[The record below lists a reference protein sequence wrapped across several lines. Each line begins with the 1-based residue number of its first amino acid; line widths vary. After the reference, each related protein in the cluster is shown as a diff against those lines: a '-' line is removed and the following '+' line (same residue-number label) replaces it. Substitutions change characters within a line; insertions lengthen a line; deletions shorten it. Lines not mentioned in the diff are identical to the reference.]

1 MIFGYTRISTPKQ
14 SLKRQADNIIKYDPA
29 AVIVAEIYSGRT
41 TRRPKWE
48 QLKKKIQPGDT
59 IIFDEISRMSRNAA
73 EGFREYREL
82 YARDVNLIFLKEP
95 TLNTS
100 NFKEAAA
107 VAMTG
112 TDIDII
118 LEAVNKYLMILAQQ
132 QIKTAFEA
140 AEKEV
145 ILLRQRTKEGVA
157 KARAEGKQI
166 GRPAG
171 VKIETEK
178 GRRTQELIKKH
189 CKEYGGS
196 LTDREV
202 MQLAGVSKKTFYK
215 YKKII
220 HQDELLEQM
229 REYMKTG
236 REI

>member
-1 MIFGYTRISTPKQ
+1 MIYGYTRISTPKQ
-14 SLKRQADNIIKYDPA
+14 SLKRQAANIKKYDSA

-48 QLKKKIQPGDT
+48 ALKRKLQAGDV

-73 EGFREYREL
+73 EGFREYRAL
-82 YARDVNLIFLKEP
+82 YDKDINLIFLKEP
-95 TLNTS
+95 TLNTE
-100 NFKEAAA
+100 NFRQAAA

-118 LEAVNKYLMILAQQ
+118 LEAVNKYLFLLAEQ

-145 ILLRQRTKEGVA
+145 ILLRQRTKEGVER
-157 KARAEGKQI
+157 ARAEGKQI

-171 VKIETEK
+171 VKMETEK
-178 GRRTQELIKKH
+178 GRRTQALIKKH

-215 YKKII
+215 YKKLV
-220 HQDELLEQM
+220 HEADLMDKM
-229 REYMKTG
+229 REYMKQQK
-236 REI
+236 

>member
-1 MIFGYTRISTPKQ
+1 MIYGYTRISTPKQ
-14 SLKRQADNIIKYDPA
+14 SLKRQADNIKKYDPA
-29 AVIVAEIYSGRT
+29 AVIVPEIYSGRT

-48 QLKKKIQPGDT
+48 ALKRKLQPGDV

-73 EGFREYREL
+73 EGYTEYRAL
-82 YARDVNLIFLKEP
+82 YDKDINLIFLKEP
-95 TLNTS
+95 TLNTE
-100 NFKEAAA
+100 NFRQAAA

-118 LEAVNKYLMILAQQ
+118 LEAVNKYLFLLAEQ

-145 ILLRQRTKEGVA
+145 TLLRQRTKEGVE

-166 GRPAG
+166 GRPKG
-171 VKIETEK
+171 VKMETEK
-178 GRRTQELIKKH
+178 GRRTMEIIKKH

-196 LTDREV
+196 LTDREL

-215 YKKII
+215 YKKIV
-220 HQDELLEQM
+220 HEEDLLERLKQG
-229 REYMKTG
+229 MKNG
-236 REI
+236 EF